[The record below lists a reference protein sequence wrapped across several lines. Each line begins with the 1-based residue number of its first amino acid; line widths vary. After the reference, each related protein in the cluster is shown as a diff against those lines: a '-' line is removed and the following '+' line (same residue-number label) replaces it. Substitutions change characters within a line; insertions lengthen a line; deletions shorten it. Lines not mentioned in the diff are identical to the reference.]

1 MVSTSI
7 VSTVLIQTT
16 SAAGLKLLADRE
28 GGKLK
33 AYQDQ
38 RGIWTIGI
46 GHTAAA
52 GLPHPVPGMTLTEA
66 SMMALFA
73 VDVVQYE
80 EAVRAATAGSTL
92 ANHEFDACVSLTY
105 NIGCAGFKGS
115 SAAALIREHRYAEA
129 ADHFLLWDDPASL
142 LARRHAE
149 RLQFLT
155 PYGG

>member
-1 MVSTSI
+1 MVSTST
-7 VSTVLIQTT
+7 VSTGPIQVT
-16 SAAGLKLLADRE
+16 SPTGLKILAVRE
-28 GGKLK
+28 GAKLR

-46 GHTAAA
+46 GHTNAA
-52 GLPHPVPGMTLTEA
+52 GLPHPCEGMTLTEA
-66 SMMALFA
+66 SMMELFA
-73 VDVVQYE
+73 VDMVQYE
-80 EAVRAATAGSTL
+80 EAVRAATKGCSL
-92 ANHEFDACVSLTY
+92 ANHEFDACASLTY

-115 SAAALIREHRYAEA
+115 SAAALIREHRYTEA

-142 LARRHAE
+142 IARRHAE